1 MWDNAFFVFQA
12 AQIFQTALTGA
23 RKTRHQFLFALIVSQ
38 HKILI
43 AFGLSHALFFCIKAA
58 VDCFGCPA

>member
-23 RKTRHQFLFALIVSQ
+23 RKTRQFLFALIVSQ

-43 AFGLSHALFFCIKAA
+43 AIWVVVCIIFLHKSSS
-58 VDCFGCPA
+58 

>member
-1 MWDNAFFVFQA
+1 MWDKAFFVFQA

-23 RKTRHQFLFALIVSQ
+23 RKTRQFLFALIVSQ

-58 VDCFGCPA
+58 LDCFGSPG